1 MNNGCENIWLTTKI
15 IPIKRIWIVCFF
27 RIDCSIHAASCRLT
41 AFYHI
46 YCCLQLAFLFK
57 YREKKWIG
65 PLLWGRNHQTFYPI
79 RMFVLETPIHSEQC
93 KLSTLLI
100 RLLSQFFLSLRYG
113 FSNFY
118 SHSAKNTVYYRNTL
132 IKMFVSRQRCTQ
144 IAYTFIIISHTST
157 WNYLAYSIFHFLIFS
172 ALFSFH
178 AIQFVYK

>member
-1 MNNGCENIWLTTKI
+1 MRIFDQQQKLFQSNESELFVFLGSTVRFMPLHVGWLHFITYILFTI
-15 IPIKRIWIVCFF
+15 GVFVQIPR
-27 RIDCSIHAASCRLT
+27 
-41 AFYHI
+41 
-46 YCCLQLAFLFK
+46 
-57 YREKKWIG
+57 KKWIG

-178 AIQFVYK
+178 AIQFVYI